1 VRPGGVV
8 RRPVR
13 FGIVG
18 TGFMARVHAHAVR
31 AGGGTVTWLAGSSP
45 QRAEE
50 FAGALHVGGVA
61 RSAEELVA
69 APDVDV
75 VSVCTPNHLHSPMV
89 ELALAAGKHVVCE
102 KPLATTVA
110 EAEHLAGL
118 AARVGTLHAVPFVYR
133 YYPTV
138 REARARIAR
147 GDAGRLW
154 MLHGSY
160 LQDWLSSPAATNWR
174 VDPARGGA
182 SRAFGDIGVHWCDLM
197 EFTTGHRIVALTATT
212 ARAHQARGDG
222 AVPVATEDG
231 ACVLFR
237 TDQGATG
244 SVLVSQV
251 SPGRKNALTFSFDG
265 TDASFSFDQERP
277 ETLRVGS
284 AGEDRVVPRD
294 PAHLTDEAARYA
306 VLPPGHPQGYQD
318 CFNGFFADVM
328 AAVAGEKVTGL
339 PSFDDGLR
347 AARITAAV
355 MESATTGTWLEVP
368 A

>member
-1 VRPGGVV
+1 
-8 RRPVR
+8 
-13 FGIVG
+13 
-18 TGFMARVHAHAVR
+18 MA
-31 AGGGTVTWLAGSSP
+31 
-45 QRAEE
+45 
-50 FAGALHVGGVA
+50 
-61 RSAEELVA
+61 
-69 APDVDV
+69 
-75 VSVCTPNHLHSPMV
+75 

-102 KPLATTVA
+102 KPLAMTVA
-110 EAEHLAGL
+110 DAEHLAGL
-118 AARVGTLHAVPFVYR
+118 AARAGTLHAVPFVYR

-138 REARARIAR
+138 REARERIAR

-160 LQDWLSSPAATNWR
+160 LQDWLTSAAATDWR
-174 VDPARGGA
+174 VDPAAGGA

-212 ARAHQARGDG
+212 ARAHDVRGDG
-222 AVPVATEDG
+222 AEPVTTEDG

-265 TDASFSFDQERP
+265 TEASFAFDQERP
-277 ETLRVGS
+277 ETLSVGS
-284 AGEDRVVPRD
+284 TGETRLVPRD
-294 PAHLTDEAARYA
+294 PDRLAGEAARYA

-318 CFNGFFADVM
+318 CFNGFYADVT
-328 AAVAGEKVTGL
+328 AAVRGEEVTGL
-339 PSFDDGLR
+339 PSFADGLR

-355 MESATTGTWLEVP
+355 MASATSGSWVRVAP
-368 A
+368 

>member
-1 VRPGGVV
+1 VTGSG
-8 RRPVR
+8 RPVR

-18 TGFMARVHAHAVR
+18 TGFMARVHAHAIR
-31 AGGGTVTWLAGSSP
+31 AGGGTVTRIAGSST
-45 QRAEE
+45 QRAREA
-50 FAGALHVGGVA
+50 AGDLHVEGVA
-61 RSAEELVA
+61 ASAEELA
-69 APDVDV
+69 ADPDVDV
-75 VSVCTPNHLHSPMV
+75 VSVCTPNHLHRPMV
-89 ELALAAGKHVVCE
+89 ELALGAGKHVVCE
-102 KPLATTVA
+102 KPLAVTVE
-110 EAEHLAGL
+110 EAEHLARL
-118 AARVGTLHAVPFVYR
+118 AGRAGTLHAVPFVYR

-138 REARARIAR
+138 REARERIAR

-160 LQDWLSSPAATNWR
+160 LQDWLASAAATNWR
-174 VDPARGGA
+174 VDPAAGGS

-197 EFTTGHRIVALTATT
+197 EFVTGHRITALTATT
-212 ARAHQARGDG
+212 ARAHETRADG
-222 AVPVATEDG
+222 VPVTTEDG

-265 TDASFSFDQERP
+265 TEASFAFDQERP

-284 AGEDRVVPRD
+284 VGENRVVQRD
-294 PAHLTDEAARYA
+294 PDGLTAAAARYA

-318 CFNGFFADVM
+318 CFNGFFADVT
-328 AAVAGEKVTGL
+328 AAVRGAEVPGL
-339 PSFDDGLR
+339 PSFADGVR

-355 MESATTGTWLEVP
+355 MASADKGAWVDVLP
-368 A
+368 